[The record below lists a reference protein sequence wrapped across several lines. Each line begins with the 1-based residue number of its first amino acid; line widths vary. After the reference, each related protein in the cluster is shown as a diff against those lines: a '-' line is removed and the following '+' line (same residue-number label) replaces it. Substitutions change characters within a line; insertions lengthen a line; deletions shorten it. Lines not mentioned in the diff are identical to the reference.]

1 MKQDDFSAA
10 VSYSL
15 GAVIG
20 NNLKNQ
26 VLAEDINISQLALGL
41 QDALQEQELS
51 IPLQQAAQI
60 VQHYFQKVVANQS
73 AAAEEEQIK
82 FLAENAQ
89 REGVT
94 ALASGLQYEVLR
106 AGNGPIPKAK
116 DTVVAHYEGRL
127 LDGTV
132 FDSSIRRGEPATFPV
147 NALIQGWQEALQ
159 LMPTGSRW
167 RLYIPY
173 ELGYGEQ
180 GAGGDIPPFA
190 TLIFDLELL
199 QIV

>member
-41 QDALQEQELS
+41 QDALQGEELS

-89 REGVT
+89 REGIT

-180 GAGGDIPPFA
+180 GAGADIPPFS